1 MNYYAKKIMVSK
13 PNMSVLAEKMI
24 NEGFIEKG
32 TFEGDK
38 RVTTLKLT
46 KMGGNFL
53 DAEMNKFINH
63 LLDKLSVFED
73 KEIERLNEMIE
84 EITDMFSKVRN
95 DN

>member
-1 MNYYAKKIMVSK
+1 MVSK

-38 RVTTLKLT
+38 RITTLKLT
-46 KMGGNFL
+46 KMGGDFL

>member
-1 MNYYAKKIMVSK
+1 
-13 PNMSVLAEKMI
+13 
-24 NEGFIEKG
+24 
-32 TFEGDK
+32 
-38 RVTTLKLT
+38 
-46 KMGGNFL
+46 
-53 DAEMNKFINH
+53 MNKFINH